1 MAAPATLMF
10 VLSGSGM
17 GGMERMTFELARS
30 LDRARHR
37 PVICCLKC
45 PRDPA
50 PRAGQPEH
58 EGMLRGKYDLGVIP
72 RLRRVMR
79 AERPD
84 VVFALGSGDA
94 AFWGR
99 LAARLSGVRRV
110 AWWLHS
116 MRDDIGRLNLAL
128 VPWTDVVIALSPR
141 HRAFLIDR
149 YGLPASKVTIVPNGI
164 DWTAMAE
171 SAPRSEVRDSLGI
184 GARDWVVGAVGG
196 LRPVKGYEV
205 LLAAAAR
212 LFARRLDCRLVI
224 VGDGEMRGQLEGL
237 ARRLGIAPRVTFL
250 GARRDVPRLLAAFD
264 AFAVSSHSEAFPLS
278 VLEAMAAGL
287 PVVATDAGCVP
298 DIVRP
303 GATGLLIPPRR
314 PDLLAMALESLH
326 DDPARAR
333 EMGRQGR
340 ELVRSDYSLDGSAA
354 ALGALADRLISTDGA
369 LALDSRQA

>member
-149 YGLPASKVTIVPNGI
+149 YGLPASKVTVVPNGI

-171 SAPRSEVRDSLGI
+171 SAPRSAVMASSKVPMSSASRGIALSAQSTLASVPTMAFLPTLRLRATVSVKIPYSRSTSSWMSDCARSVRGS
-184 GARDWVVGAVGG
+184 
-196 LRPVKGYEV
+196 
-205 LLAAAAR
+205 
-212 LFARRLDCRLVI
+212 C
-224 VGDGEMRGQLEGL
+224 GL
-237 ARRLGIAPRVTFL
+237 ASTLWAPANTYVYLTPRSLSKPDWSMCSAYTPMDPTAPVRLSQMRSAELAIA
-250 GARRDVPRLLAAFD
+250 
-264 AFAVSSHSEAFPLS
+264 
-278 VLEAMAAGL
+278 
-287 PVVATDAGCVP
+287 
-298 DIVRP
+298 
-303 GATGLLIPPRR
+303 
-314 PDLLAMALESLH
+314 
-326 DDPARAR
+326 
-333 EMGRQGR
+333 
-340 ELVRSDYSLDGSAA
+340 
-354 ALGALADRLISTDGA
+354 
-369 LALDSRQA
+369 